1 MFCPHLT
8 RAACSLPGPRPGEG
22 NLTSLARLALP
33 GSPEAAMTVLP
44 VIRILAALQIAG
56 AVSYVT
62 AGLTALQNAALQTSE
77 YHTVSTCLSGG
88 YNR

>member
-1 MFCPHLT
+1 
-8 RAACSLPGPRPGEG
+8 
-22 NLTSLARLALP
+22 
-33 GSPEAAMTVLP
+33 MTVLP